1 LLQAE
6 VPFRQEDSM
15 RMIRSVVAT
24 LLIAVFA
31 IAVPASAEQRHA
43 VAPEAIAQV
52 VAQRVAQQ
60 DTDRAAI
67 REALSRLEVKDVAAA
82 TGIDLARVA
91 AAVETMDAAQLAQAA
106 SHAQEVNSSLVGG
119 ASTITI
125 STTTII
131 IVLLVVILIL
141 VVD

>member
-1 LLQAE
+1 
-6 VPFRQEDSM
+6 M

-24 LLIAVFA
+24 SLIAILAV
-31 IAVPASAEQRHA
+31 AVPASAGQRHA
-43 VAPEAIAQV
+43 VAPEAIAQA
-52 VAQRVAQQ
+52 VAQGVAQQ

-67 REALSRLEVKDVAAA
+67 KEALARPEVKNVAAA
-82 TGIDLARVA
+82 AGIDLAKVD
-91 AAVETMDAAQLAQAA
+91 AAVDTMDATQLSQVAGQAQQ
-106 SHAQEVNSSLVGG
+106 VNASLVGG